1 MSKLHL
7 TALVPALALAG
18 ASSAG
23 VIVNTLPANN
33 QANLSADAGQTFTTG
48 SLGAET
54 NLLSIEIEGPQTT
67 NGAEVL
73 DFALAL
79 FVDTDGDHSTWDPG
93 ALLGTSQFDSVVAGG
108 ATITTFNFTGVT
120 LADNTVYAIQF
131 VDAGGNASGAR
142 FGLTNATGIAD
153 GSLFS
158 GGAQPFGGAF
168 DTAMRITT
176 NVPEP
181 GSLALLGLGGLM
193 IARRRRA

>member
-1 MSKLHL
+1 MKIQMASL
-7 TALVPALALAG
+7 LAAVAFTG
-18 ASSAG
+18 VASAG

-33 QANLSADAGQTFTTG
+33 QANLDADAGQTFTTG

-54 NLLSIEIEGPQTT
+54 NLLSIEIEGPQGPAT
-67 NGAEVL
+67 GAVL
-73 DFALAL
+73 TYALAL
-79 FVDTDGDHSTWDPG
+79 WTDTDGDHTTWDPG
-93 ALLGTSQFDSVVAGG
+93 ILLGTSQVDTVVIGS

-120 LADNTVYAIQF
+120 LADNTVYAF
-131 VDAGGNASGAR
+131 RYEDGSGNAVDGAR
-142 FGLTNATGIAD
+142 MGLTNATAIAD

-158 GGAQPFGGAF
+158 GGSQPFGGAF